1 MAEYLSPSIG
11 QIMLQLDQLCA
22 ELTWQSLIRA
32 LTDYTKQL
40 CEYDPELAD
49 ILLEGK
55 KTLPRCIRYVSEQAQ
70 KAAAKQIETKTAKE
84 MAELS
89 QVKIQGRNAS
99 VMGIAVSDQE
109 VYDWAKEYYYGGS
122 DVEPTDLPSQSPAQ
136 NGAKKGK
143 SKAKTGDAGKE
154 EKAVPATEKM
164 EGTPAKPAPAEVA
177 QMSLFGSAA

>member
-11 QIMLQLDQLCA
+11 QIMPQLDQLCA
-22 ELTWQSLIRA
+22 ELTQQSLIRA

-49 ILLEGK
+49 ILLEKK

-84 MAELS
+84 MAEMS
-89 QVKIQGRNAS
+89 QVKVQGQTAS
-99 VMGIAVSDQE
+99 VLGIAISDQE
-109 VYDWAKEYYYGGS
+109 VYNWAKAYYYGG
-122 DVEPTDLPSQSPAQ
+122 DKVEPTDFGPCTLAQ
-136 NGAKKGK
+136 RSKG
-143 SKAKTGDAGKE
+143 KAKTGDVGKE
-154 EKAVPATEKM
+154 KKAVPATEKK
-164 EGTPAKPAPAEVA
+164 EGTPAKPASAEVA

>member
-11 QIMLQLDQLCA
+11 QIMPQLDQLCA
-22 ELTWQSLIRA
+22 ELTRQSLIRA

-143 SKAKTGDAGKE
+143 SKAKTGDAGKK
-154 EKAVPATEKM
+154 EKSEPATEKKDS
-164 EGTPAKPAPAEVA
+164 TLAKSAPAEVA

>member
-11 QIMLQLDQLCA
+11 QIMLQLDQRLPRQFGA
-22 ELTWQSLIRA
+22 KLIRA

-122 DVEPTDLPSQSPAQ
+122 NVEPTDLPSQSPAQ